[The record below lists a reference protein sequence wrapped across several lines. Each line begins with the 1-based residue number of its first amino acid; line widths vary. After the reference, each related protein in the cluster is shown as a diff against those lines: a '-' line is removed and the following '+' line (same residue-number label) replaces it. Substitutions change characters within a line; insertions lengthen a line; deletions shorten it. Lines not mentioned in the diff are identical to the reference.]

1 MTYTVS
7 STVKPR
13 LGPPCFKIRSP
24 RCYDHFILVQ
34 SKAQSIIS
42 RCLWPSVGD
51 RINGIRRLMR
61 NSEAEGETCLKFIF
75 LLLARKS
82 KEKAEKN
89 LTIEC
94 RRLFLSHMFPKRAWK
109 WLLGWVPLGRSG
121 SGFMICD
128 QSDYAPHPP
137 PLYHTWLPL
146 MHKDHSYLGLKSW
159 SRFSQRKEALLGRLS
174 GRKGTDVCPETLVE
188 PDLILFQRKQ
198 PAGKLVE
205 LTVRVFT
212 QKYDWVTDNLKKC

>member
-13 LGPPCFKIRSP
+13 LRPPCFKIRSP

-51 RINGIRRLMR
+51 RINEIRRLMR

-128 QSDYAPHPP
+128 QSDYAPPP
-137 PLYHTWLPL
+137 PCIIRGFLWCTRIIVILGLNLDQDFLKGKKP
-146 MHKDHSYLGLKSW
+146 YLGVSAEEREPMYVQK
-159 SRFSQRKEALLGRLS
+159 LLLS
-174 GRKGTDVCPETLVE
+174 P
-188 PDLILFQRKQ
+188 I
-198 PAGKLVE
+198 
-205 LTVRVFT
+205 
-212 QKYDWVTDNLKKC
+212 